1 MPNEP
6 KSPFTTWSVPM
17 TLSVFL
23 DLVLLCHCAL
33 RNSLFINGT
42 AGFYFS
48 LLNSLLK
55 SNLLF
60 PPQKKMTCQKSAMS
74 SMLFSSPMSWTI
86 SNLTKQ
92 IFWKHFLTWHQ
103 PSWFFQKF
111 TALLASFAW
120 SFSLQPLNSGVLQD
134 SLWTS
139 PSFILS
145 LSTDNCQ
152 ISIFN
157 PAFSPELPIKYL
169 NLNA

>member
-60 PPQKKMTCQKSAMS
+60 TPQKKMTCQKSAMS

-134 SLWTS
+134 SHFGPLPLLYYHSLLTIVKFLSSTQPS
-139 PSFILS
+139 PPNCL
-145 LSTDNCQ
+145 LST
-152 ISIFN
+152 SI
-157 PAFSPELPIKYL
+157 
-169 NLNA
+169 